1 MNRRRTDAAE
11 MFTDSR
17 RDIHQGDDV
26 LVVDARGAN
35 CEARVT
41 PMSRHGPG
49 PTTRKGA
56 PPGALPTSYRP
67 RASPAMGVPNAPF
80 PVAIPPLAPPPGP
93 LRPRALIG
101 RSRHARHRTTVRSA
115 GGVPARS
122 GGPVSGTPVGGSE
135 ALGAAPAPS
144 PPSGRP
150 GRLRATRIGAVA
162 FRMDR
167 TYVRS
172 APTERCRCS
181 PAARKVKSRSQRGGR
196 CLQRIQAS
204 RTRENLCTSFGR
216 ARQRPGSCGCH
227 LARRSAAPRARA
239 RKRAPPARRAPQPG
253 RCSALRGGHGTAI
266 ASSRRRPQ
274 LAQNSRPSANV
285 GNRSECRG
293 QTHARSPRFATP
305 PTRVRPVRGS
315 RVQPAGSSRHASSIH
330 LAAPRIALIGVA

>member
-1 MNRRRTDAAE
+1 MRPPHVVSPAGLPR
-11 MFTDSR
+11 
-17 RDIHQGDDV
+17 QGRPQSAHPR
-26 LVVDARGAN
+26 LQYTR
-35 CEARVT
+35 
-41 PMSRHGPG
+41 G
-49 PTTRKGA
+49 PTPRTLA
-56 PPGALPTSYRP
+56 PPGTHRP
-67 RASPAMGVPNAPF
+67 IQTCSPSHNRAIRGRCPGSLGRARVRNPGRRFGSTRSSPG
-80 PVAIPPLAPPPGP
+80 PLAPQ
-93 LRPRALIG
+93 RKA
-101 RSRHARHRTTVRSA
+101 
-115 GGVPARS
+115 
-122 GGPVSGTPVGGSE
+122 
-135 ALGAAPAPS
+135 GAAPCNP
-144 PPSGRP
+144 
-150 GRLRATRIGAVA
+150 
-162 FRMDR
+162 
-167 TYVRS
+167 Y
-172 APTERCRCS
+172 RCRGLPDGSHIRAIRADRKVPLLS